1 MTTPE
6 PPQSL
11 RDWGLSWIR
20 TGVPVLWGLLL
31 TFLASR
37 APAIYEL
44 LNNPYTA
51 ATVAGAVTLAWY
63 AVARWVE
70 PRLPA
75 WLTRIII
82 GASTA
87 PRYVEGTPAT
97 GGIRQFDERGP
108 LPPASDGLRQA

>member
-1 MTTPE
+1 MTIPE
-6 PPQSL
+6 PPPSL

-44 LNNPYTA
+44 VNNPYA
-51 ATVAGAVTLAWY
+51 AGLAVGLVTLAWY
-63 AVARWVE
+63 SLARWVE

-75 WLTRIII
+75 WLTRVII
-82 GASTA
+82 GANT
-87 PRYVEGTPAT
+87 PPQYVEGQVIRGTVEEFDTPDAP
-97 GGIRQFDERGP
+97 R
-108 LPPASDGLRQA
+108 LP